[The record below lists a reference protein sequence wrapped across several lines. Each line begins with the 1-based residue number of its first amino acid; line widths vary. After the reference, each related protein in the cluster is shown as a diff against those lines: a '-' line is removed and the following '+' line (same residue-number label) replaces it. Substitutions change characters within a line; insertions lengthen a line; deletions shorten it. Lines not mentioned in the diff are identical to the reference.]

1 MAIGSP
7 FVSCD
12 AAVAPSQRGELQR
25 PAERHRKILGV
36 ATDAA
41 DLRGSTPTP
50 KPKRRRRDQFQ
61 RGLGSLLQGKTMAVG
76 IEVVSPDAS
85 WFLKTSVTSVFDFL
99 IQFVMYLGFWCL
111 LQSCFRFYSGAFSLH
126 RWGFQNWQ
134 TWHRTAFLTVPP
146 SGHVNCR
153 HMVKLALAAGLF
165 WRMAV
170 EERAEKKEKTAGT
183 GMPFPQFRG
192 WLEDGLRH
200 HAPSYYRTL

>member
-85 WFLKTSVTSVFDFL
+85 
-99 IQFVMYLGFWCL
+99 
-111 LQSCFRFYSGAFSLH
+111 
-126 RWGFQNWQ
+126 
-134 TWHRTAFLTVPP
+134 
-146 SGHVNCR
+146 
-153 HMVKLALAAGLF
+153 
-165 WRMAV
+165 
-170 EERAEKKEKTAGT
+170 
-183 GMPFPQFRG
+183 
-192 WLEDGLRH
+192 
-200 HAPSYYRTL
+200 

>member
-50 KPKRRRRDQFQ
+50 KRRRRRRRRRHQFQ

-85 WFLKTSVTSVFDFL
+85 
-99 IQFVMYLGFWCL
+99 
-111 LQSCFRFYSGAFSLH
+111 
-126 RWGFQNWQ
+126 
-134 TWHRTAFLTVPP
+134 
-146 SGHVNCR
+146 
-153 HMVKLALAAGLF
+153 
-165 WRMAV
+165 
-170 EERAEKKEKTAGT
+170 
-183 GMPFPQFRG
+183 
-192 WLEDGLRH
+192 
-200 HAPSYYRTL
+200 